1 MPRRTLVSDQILEEA
16 GVMGEV
22 SIHEYPLY
30 FISVAEDVLSLE
42 LEDAFSDLYLRK
54 DPNPIFTSAKALMQ
68 FQQRL
73 GLFPRITGKGDNA
86 KRLASL
92 LIRMRSELIAG
103 EGGSSSVLDLIPS
116 NSVESLIIIDREV
129 DFPTVLLTQLTYE
142 GLMDEEYGISSNQ
155 IEVDSSVAGAGTPQA
170 SQASSSAAAQTSP
183 LKRKIVLDGSD
194 ALYVTLRD
202 ANCAVVGPMLN
213 KVARRL
219 QSTYENRNTASK
231 TVNELREFVAKLP
244 GYQAEHASLKLHTN
258 LAEDIIKRTRS
269 EIFTRL
275 LEVQQNIAAGADP
288 TTQHD
293 NIEELTARDVPLTK
307 VLRLMCLESTMC
319 NGVRPRDLEVFKR
332 CIIEG
337 YGHQHLLT
345 LSALEKLGLLEPAAG
360 IAFGRAGGQTGRT
373 TNYAVIRKNLH
384 LIVDEVNEAEPDDIA
399 YVFSGYAPLSV
410 RLVQC
415 ILQKQ
420 YISSLNAPR
429 GAVNQGTAASV
440 GSTGWR
446 PFEETIKQIR
456 GATFD
461 ESQTGE
467 EKAVRAKQMLNGS
480 GPGDVG
486 KTVIVFFLGGISRAE
501 IAALRFMEGRL
512 RDEGKGRK
520 LVICT
525 TAILSGE
532 KMMKAAIEGRSFSE

>member
-1 MPRRTLVSDQILEEA
+1 ML
-16 GVMGEV
+16 GEV

-30 FISVAEDVLSLE
+30 FVPLAEDVLSLE
-42 LEDAFSDLYLRK
+42 LENAFSDLYLRK
-54 DPNPIFTSAKALMQ
+54 DPTAIFTSAKALMQ

-86 KRLASL
+86 KRLADL
-92 LIRMRSELIAG
+92 LIRMRLELAAR
-103 EGGSSSVLDLIPS
+103 EGSSSVLDLTPS

-129 DFPTVLLTQLTYE
+129 DFPTMLLTQLTYE

-155 IEVDSSVAGAGTPQA
+155 IEIDLSVAGAGAPQA
-170 SQASSSAAAQTSP
+170 SQASSSAAAQTSS
-183 LKRKIVLDGSD
+183 LKRKILLDGSD
-194 ALYVTLRD
+194 VLYGTLRD
-202 ANCAVVGPMLN
+202 VNCAVVGPMLN

-219 QSTYENRNTASK
+219 QTTYDNRNTASK
-231 TVNELREFVAKLP
+231 SVNELREFVAKLP

-293 NIEELTARDVPLTK
+293 NIEELIARNVPLPK
-307 VLRLMCLESTMC
+307 VLRLLCLESTMC
-319 NGVRPRDLEVFKR
+319 NGIRPRDLETFKR
-332 CIIEG
+332 AVIQG

-345 LSALEKLGLLEPAAG
+345 LSALEKPGLLEVSLG
-360 IAFGRAGGQTGRT
+360 GAFSRGGAQPGKT
-373 TNYAVIRKNLH
+373 TNYTAVRKNLH

-420 YISSLNAPR
+420 YLSSLSTPR
-429 GAVNQGTAASV
+429 GAANQGTAASV

-446 PFEETIKQIR
+446 PFEDTIKQVR
-456 GATFD
+456 GTTFD
-461 ESQTGE
+461 EIQTGE
-467 EKAVRAKQMLNGS
+467 ERAVRAKQMLNGS
-480 GPGDVG
+480 SSGDVG
-486 KTVIVFFLGGISRAE
+486 KTVIIFFLGGISRAE
-501 IAALRFMEGRL
+501 IAALRFLGGQL
-512 RDEGKGRK
+512 RDEGRGRK

-525 TAILSGE
+525 TGILSGE
-532 KMMKAAIEGRSFSE
+532 KMMNAAIEERSFAD